1 MTETAAAP
9 PAVTPERVQG
19 KDYWDI
25 VVAQMNRRWSFRISL
40 AVLVLMYAVA
50 IFAPFLANDR
60 PLYLKAV
67 DLAGY
72 RKALREMSLGADG
85 LAEKIEEGG
94 TGLDPATLDREREA
108 IELRIVTVRRQ
119 LAPADRELP
128 DALAAAVART
138 VQAARSGGAAAA
150 APEAVRVHELVQ
162 RIRAEL
168 EPAPAGEPPVPGKT
182 VKLVPYA
189 SWPALQN
196 LGRLDVYF
204 MAMWILVLLFPVWNR
219 FANRSL
225 LGGERMR
232 IRRARKRKMLAFVL
246 LPALAAAAWQ
256 GSRADFFL
264 SSYKT
269 GLTDG
274 GVRAE
279 RVVFPVVPFGIAES
293 NDSESFRPPTWYPS
307 AEISPEGYYVRG
319 PRAGRFDPTTRIP
332 RPAKPVQERFAEP
345 TANSPFRHPI
355 GTDSLGRDLAARM
368 IWGGRVSLAVGLV
381 STVLLVTIGV
391 IVGSIAGYY
400 GGWIDIV
407 LSRLIEIVQTFPVFF
422 LILILVA
429 FVGPSILNIMLVIGF
444 VRWTGV
450 ARLVRGEF
458 IRLREQDFVV
468 ASEALGVR
476 SMRTIFRHVLPNA
489 MSPVLVA
496 ATFSV
501 AAGILIESG
510 LSFLGFGIQLPIPSW
525 GSLFI
530 ESRSA
535 EHWWIQIFPGLLIF
549 LTVLLYN
556 LVGEGVRDALDP
568 RLKGAD

>member
-1 MTETAAAP
+1 
-9 PAVTPERVQG
+9 
-19 KDYWDI
+19 
-25 VVAQMNRRWSFRISL
+25 
-40 AVLVLMYAVA
+40 
-50 IFAPFLANDR
+50 
-60 PLYLKAV
+60 
-67 DLAGY
+67 
-72 RKALREMSLGADG
+72 
-85 LAEKIEEGG
+85 
-94 TGLDPATLDREREA
+94 
-108 IELRIVTVRRQ
+108 
-119 LAPADRELP
+119 
-128 DALAAAVART
+128 
-138 VQAARSGGAAAA
+138 VQAARSGGAVAA
-150 APEAVRVHELVQ
+150 APEAARVHDLVA

-168 EPAPAGEPPVPGKT
+168 EPAPPGTAPVPGST
-182 VKLVPYA
+182 VELVPFT
-189 SWPALQN
+189 SWPALAN
-196 LGRLDVYF
+196 LSRLDIFF
-204 MAMWILVLLFPVWNR
+204 MVQWVLVLTFPLWNR
-219 FANRSL
+219 FVNRGL
-225 LGGERMR
+225 LKGERLR
-232 IRRARKRKMLAFVL
+232 IRRARKRKLFALVAV
-246 LPALAAAAWQ
+246 PAVAAMAWQ
-256 GSRADFFL
+256 GTRSDFYL
-264 SSYKT
+264 SAYKT

-279 RVVFPVVPFGIAES
+279 TVVFPPVPFGIAES
-293 NDSESFRPPTWYPS
+293 NDSETFRPPTWHPE
-307 AEISPEGYYVRG
+307 AEISADGYYVRG

-332 RPAKPVQERFAEP
+332 RPAKPVIQRFAEP
-345 TANSPFRHPI
+345 DGNHAFRHPL

-391 IVGSIAGYY
+391 IVGSVAGYY

-429 FVGPSILNIMLVIGF
+429 FVGPSILNIMLVIGL

-476 SMRTIFRHVLPNA
+476 SVRTIFRHVLPNA

-535 EHWWIQIFPGLLIF
+535 DHWWIQIFPGLLIF

-556 LVGEGVRDALDP
+556 LLGEGVRDALDP
-568 RLKGAD
+568 RLRGAK